1 MRTHDQTMKELDDN
15 RMLFEQIVAQY
26 PEPAISHRPGEHNWS
41 IKEIL
46 GHLADIQEL
55 VVARVDK
62 MLAEENPAIE
72 LYDEERENRERDH
85 RDDDMGLAKS
95 NFVSTREKLV
105 AALKRAGEA
114 AWKRT
119 GRHPMNPDF
128 TVEFVVNDM
137 LDHEQHHFEQVRLIT
152 TRM

>member
-1 MRTHDQTMKELDDN
+1 MRTHDQAIKALEDN
-15 RMLFEQIVAQY
+15 RALFEQIVARY

-46 GHLADIQEL
+46 CHLADIQEL
-55 VVARVDK
+55 VVGRVDK
-62 MLAEENPAIE
+62 MLAEDNPVIE

-85 RDDDMGLAKS
+85 RNDDMGLAKS
-95 NFVSTREKLV
+95 NFVSAREKLV

-114 AWKRT
+114 GWART
-119 GRHPMNPDF
+119 GRHTMNHDF
-128 TVEFVVNDM
+128 TVKFVVNDM